1 MNVAIEVNQKLHDV
15 HSNNV
20 KTKAD
25 DMFLFQNN
33 NFRPPSPMLGPH
45 AQLYSH
51 TKQTKKLETN
61 ISYPYNQQF
70 SPSSQTIIIV

>member
-33 NFRPPSPMLGPH
+33 NFRPPSPMLG
-45 AQLYSH
+45 QLYSH
-51 TKQTKKLETN
+51 TKQTKKT
-61 ISYPYNQQF
+61 
-70 SPSSQTIIIV
+70 

>member
-25 DMFLFQNN
+25 YMFLFQNN
-33 NFRPPSPMLGPH
+33 NFRPPSPMLG
-45 AQLYSH
+45 QLYSH
-51 TKQTKKLETN
+51 TKQTKKT
-61 ISYPYNQQF
+61 
-70 SPSSQTIIIV
+70 